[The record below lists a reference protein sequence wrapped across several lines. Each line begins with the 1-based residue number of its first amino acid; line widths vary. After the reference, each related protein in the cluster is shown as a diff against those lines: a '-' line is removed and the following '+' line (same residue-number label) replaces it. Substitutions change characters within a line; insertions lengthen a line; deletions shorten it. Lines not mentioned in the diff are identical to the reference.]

1 MGMTALAEQRGS
13 ARANARVGLMA
24 AAIAVGMVGLGF
36 AAVPLYRI
44 FCQATGLDGTT
55 MRVSAAQAATVKP
68 TSKTVTIRFDANQRG
83 LPWEFKP
90 EKPTET
96 ITIGAR
102 DMSIFLAKNN
112 ASTPV
117 TGSATFNVTPE
128 LAGKYFNK
136 IDCFC
141 FTEQT
146 LNAGQEVR
154 MPVLYYVDPAILT
167 DPETK
172 DIQEITLSYTF
183 YPVSSPKTVDRQG
196 KGG

>member
-1 MGMTALAEQRGS
+1 MSVQAQPSLKPQPNNLRTAI
-13 ARANARVGLMA
+13 MA
-24 AAIAVGMVGLGF
+24 ASIAVGMVALGF
-36 AAVPLYRI
+36 AAVPLYKI
-44 FCQATGLDGTT
+44 FCQVTGFGGTT
-55 MRVSAAQAATVKP
+55 MRVSETQAATVAP
-68 TSKTVTIRFDANQRG
+68 TDKTIVIRFDANQRG

-90 EKPTET
+90 ERPTET

-112 ASTPV
+112 AAVPV
-117 TGSATFNVTPE
+117 TGTATFNVTPVQ
-128 LAGKYFNK
+128 AGKYFNK

-146 LNAGQEVR
+146 LQAGQDVR

-172 DIQEITLSYTF
+172 DVQEITLSYTF
-183 YPVSSPKTVDRQG
+183 YPVDQQG